1 MKKYHSEKALE
12 VYQKLSKYFSC
23 TFDDAGSIGKRYKRQ
38 DLIGTPFCITIDDN
52 SLNENTV
59 TIRFRDSMEQVTI
72 SIDEIAS
79 FVEKLI
85 KL

>member
-1 MKKYHSEKALE
+1 MLNKHFMTSY
-12 VYQKLSKYFSC
+12 
-23 TFDDAGSIGKRYKRQ
+23 DDAGSIGKRYKRQ